1 MQSIRTVKTAQVG
14 YSSRMTRAKN
24 STTTTEM
31 AICRPSAAP
40 SRSTVAASLDNALWR
55 EVDSTRRRLGAAGA
69 CVHGK
74 GMEQHGPAVLT
85 MLKTAEIAMG
95 EFLLPWGMVISALGF
110 LAAWLVVF
118 TLERLRLTRF
128 LWNLPLFFIALSVL
142 LGSVIGII
150 LSP

>member
-1 MQSIRTVKTAQVG
+1 
-14 YSSRMTRAKN
+14 
-24 STTTTEM
+24 
-31 AICRPSAAP
+31 
-40 SRSTVAASLDNALWR
+40 
-55 EVDSTRRRLGAAGA
+55 
-69 CVHGK
+69 
-74 GMEQHGPAVLT
+74 
-85 MLKTAEIAMG
+85 MLKTDEIAMG

-118 TLERLRLTRF
+118 ILEQFRLTRF

>member
-1 MQSIRTVKTAQVG
+1 
-14 YSSRMTRAKN
+14 
-24 STTTTEM
+24 
-31 AICRPSAAP
+31 
-40 SRSTVAASLDNALWR
+40 
-55 EVDSTRRRLGAAGA
+55 
-69 CVHGK
+69 
-74 GMEQHGPAVLT
+74 

-128 LWNLPLFFIALSVL
+128 LWSLPLFFIALSVL